1 MLARFVELSIRLRA
15 LVLGLL
21 VLMLGGGVYA
31 ALRLPIDAIPDISP
45 VQVSV
50 LTEAPG
56 FSSAEVE
63 RAVTFPLE
71 NALNG
76 VPGMVELRSVSRGD
90 ISAITIIF
98 KDGTDPWF
106 ARQVV
111 LERIQLSADSLP
123 PGAGRPTMAPV
134 SNGPGALYPF
144 VLRSKAHTERPLR
157 GRLDWE
163 VIPTLRSV
171 PGIIEVNAFGGELK
185 QYQVVAN
192 PASLRAHNLTLDDLI
207 ARLRT
212 ASATASGG
220 YVDRGDESYTLRATG
235 LFQNLTDIEDVVI
248 KVD

>member
-98 KDGTDPWF
+98 RDGTDPWF

-111 LERIQLSADSLP
+111 LERITLSIDMLP
-123 PGAGRPTMAPV
+123 SGVGRPTLSPM
-134 SNGPGALYPF
+134 SNGLGEIYQF
-144 VLRSKAHTERPLR
+144 VLRSKAHSERQLR
-157 GRLDWE
+157 SMLDWE
-163 VIPTLRSV
+163 VI
-171 PGIIEVNAFGGELK
+171 
-185 QYQVVAN
+185 
-192 PASLRAHNLTLDDLI
+192 
-207 ARLRT
+207 
-212 ASATASGG
+212 
-220 YVDRGDESYTLRATG
+220 
-235 LFQNLTDIEDVVI
+235 
-248 KVD
+248 